1 MGNAGRTPLIR
12 RNTLSKWK
20 IDAITI
26 DELAL
31 LAEEDIADRI
41 GKCRSEMGK
50 QMSNPE
56 WRQKWE
62 TEMAYSQRELQIRH
76 VRRAAHREYV
86 DRERA
91 ADIKFMNE
99 DYKLPEYDGNRIPRF
114 VREMLEWN

>member
-1 MGNAGRTPLIR
+1 MSR
-12 RNTLSKWK
+12 WK
-20 IDAITI
+20 IDTITI

-50 QMSNPE
+50 RMGDPE

-62 TEMAYSQRELQIRH
+62 TELAFSQRELQIRH
-76 VRRAAHREYV
+76 ARRHYHREYV
-86 DRERA
+86 ERERA
-91 ADIKFMNE
+91 ADLQFMREEVN
-99 DYKLPEYDGNRIPRF
+99 LPEYEGNRIPRF